1 MQQLYYES
9 RNLPVRPHTPLAA
22 DIAKHLHMRQY
33 LGAAVVVCDTP
44 TITLSAVRKQWVKS
58 TRALQRQRASTLNP
72 EEILRLT
79 HVIIHMQN
87 MRFVAKTPVQA
98 QHAAVYFLTPEQLTH
113 MPKQCFTLYV
123 TSRLEQQDFTQ
134 TCTQLPRSA
143 LVVTY
148 NKAITPN
155 EFGLEPKHILEDNIR
170 DQWQNLNNF
179 LQAQNVDPA
188 KLVVGGTL
196 QFSAMDTALDTL
208 LDVGQGFLSLA
219 ANFQHSLNLGQ
230 PFTTIPSEQQ
240 KVFAAITRLAHRVQ
254 ALAPGSFT
262 GYLNGHFG
270 DTSTELYFL
279 RDAGTQL
286 YLDLEAAEWQLQISH
301 LPTKC
306 TPGML
311 G

>member
-22 DIAKHLHMRQY
+22 DIARHLHMRQY

-44 TITLSAVRKQWVKS
+44 TITLSAVRKQWVKA

-87 MRFVAKTPVQA
+87 MRFVAKTPIQA
-98 QHAAVYFLTPEQLTH
+98 QQAAVYFLTPEQLTLL
-113 MPKQCFTLYV
+113 PKQCLTMYV
-123 TSRLEQQDFTQ
+123 TSQVAQPDFVRV
-134 TCTQLPRSA
+134 CDQLPHAA

-148 NKAITPN
+148 DNAITPN
-155 EFGLEPKHILEDNIR
+155 ECGLQPKHILEDNIR
-170 DQWQNLNNF
+170 DQWQNLCNF
-179 LQAQNVDPA
+179 LQAQNIEPT

-196 QFSAMDTALDTL
+196 QFTAMDTALDTL
-208 LDVGQGFLSLA
+208 LDVSHGFLSLA

-230 PFTTIPSEQQ
+230 PFTTIPSNQQ
-240 KVFAAITRLAHRVQ
+240 KIFAAITRLAHRVQ
-254 ALAPGSFT
+254 SLAPGSFT

-279 RDAGTQL
+279 RDAGAQL

-301 LPTKC
+301 SPAKC
-306 TPGML
+306 TPGMPD
-311 G
+311 